1 MKFVIGLLVSF
12 LVGAGCRYFELPA
25 PAPPML
31 QGAMLVVAMTLG
43 FVLTDKAIN
52 NSAPAAPAAAVA
64 PATRGSGEN
73 PPAQSDKGP

>member
-1 MKFVIGLLVSF
+1 
-12 LVGAGCRYFELPA
+12 
-25 PAPPML
+25 
-31 QGAMLVVAMTLG
+31 MLVVAMTLG

>member
-43 FVLTDKAIN
+43 FALTDKAMS

-64 PATRGSGEN
+64 PAKRGSGEN